1 MMLIIGID
9 PGISGSI
16 CFFLDGKILDVIEM
30 PTMVDGKKNKKQVNG
45 SQIFNEISHRI
56 KNIDKNKIRVVI
68 EQVSAMPGQGV
79 TSMFNFGQS
88 FGILKGICSAM
99 QLPMY
104 FVRPA
109 KWKKYF
115 NLINSEKD
123 ASRTRAIEIFPYFS
137 TELSR
142 KKDTNKADAIL
153 IASFYNETY
162 KIEE

>member
-1 MMLIIGID
+1 MLIIGID

-16 CFFLDGKILDVIEM
+16 CFLEDGIINDVLEM
-30 PTMVDGKKNKKQVNG
+30 PTMTEGKKNKKQVNG
-45 SQIFNEISHRI
+45 SQIYNEISLRI
-56 KNIDKNKIRVVI
+56 KTYEKKNIKVVI

-99 QLPMY
+99 QLPIY

-137 TELSR
+137 SNLSK
-142 KKDTNKADAIL
+142 KKDSNKADAIL
-153 IASFYNETY
+153 IASYFHETY
-162 KIEE
+162 KNE

>member
-1 MMLIIGID
+1 MLILGID

-16 CFFLDGKILDVIEM
+16 CFLDNGKILDVIEM
-30 PTMVDGKKNKKQVNG
+30 PIMTDGKKNKKQVNG
-45 SQIFNEISHRI
+45 SQVYNEIIKRI
-56 KNIDKNKIRVVI
+56 KQFEKDQIRVVI
-68 EQVSAMPGQGV
+68 EHVSAMPGQGV

-88 FGILKGICSAM
+88 FGILKGICTAM

-115 NLINSEKD
+115 NLLNSEKD

-137 TELSR
+137 SQLSR
-142 KKDTNKADAIL
+142 KKDSNKADAIL
-153 IASFYNETY
+153 IASFYHETY
-162 KIEE
+162 KIED

>member
-1 MMLIIGID
+1 MLIIGID

-16 CFFLDGKILDVIEM
+16 CFLEDGKILEVVEM
-30 PTMVDGKKNKKQVNG
+30 PTMTDGKKNKRQVNG
-45 SQIFNEISHRI
+45 AQIYNELLDRI
-56 KNIDKNKIRVVI
+56 NLNDRQNIRVVI

-115 NLINSEKD
+115 GLINSEKD
-123 ASRTRAIEIFPYFS
+123 ASRTKAIEMFPYFS
-137 TELSR
+137 SQLSK
-142 KKDTNKADAIL
+142 KKDSNKADAIL
-153 IASFYNETY
+153 IASFYHETH
-162 KIEE
+162 KSDQ

>member
-1 MMLIIGID
+1 MLIIGID

-16 CFFLDGKILDVIEM
+16 CFLDNGKILDVIDM
-30 PTMVDGKKNKKQVNG
+30 PIMTDGKKNKKQVNG
-45 SQIFNEISHRI
+45 SQVYNEITKRI
-56 KNIDKNKIRVVI
+56 KQFEKNQIRVVI
-68 EQVSAMPGQGV
+68 EHVSAMPGQGV

-88 FGILKGICSAM
+88 FGILKGICTAM

-115 NLINSEKD
+115 NLLNSEKD

-137 TELSR
+137 SQLSR
-142 KKDTNKADAIL
+142 KKDSNKADAIL
-153 IASFYNETY
+153 IASFYHETY
-162 KIEE
+162 KIGE

>member
-1 MMLIIGID
+1 MLIIGID

-16 CFFLDGKILDVIEM
+16 CFFENGKILDVVEM
-30 PTMVDGKKNKKQVNG
+30 PTMAEGKKNKRQVNG
-45 SQIFNEISHRI
+45 SQIYNEILKRTRLI
-56 KNIDKNKIRVVI
+56 EKQDIRVII

-88 FGILKGICSAM
+88 FGILKGIWYAM

-115 NLINSEKD
+115 GLIKSEKD
-123 ASRTRAIEIFPYFS
+123 ASRTKAIEMFPYFS
-137 TELSR
+137 SQLSK
-142 KKDTNKADAIL
+142 KKDSNKADAIL
-153 IASFYNETY
+153 IASFYYETY
-162 KIEE
+162 KLEE

>member
-1 MMLIIGID
+1 MLIIGID

-16 CFFLDGKILDVIEM
+16 CFFEDGIIKDVIEM
-30 PTMVDGKKNKKQVNG
+30 PTMTDGKKNKKQVNG
-45 SQIFNEISHRI
+45 SQIFNEISERI
-56 KNIDKNKIRVVI
+56 KKTDKRNIKVVI

-99 QLPMY
+99 RLSMY

-142 KKDTNKADAIL
+142 KKDSNKADAIL

>member
-1 MMLIIGID
+1 MLIIGID

-16 CFFLDGKILDVIEM
+16 CFFQDGIVKDVVEM
-30 PTMVDGKKNKKQVNG
+30 PIMAEGKKNKKQVNG
-45 SQIFNEISHRI
+45 SQVFNEINDRI
-56 KNIDKNKIRVVI
+56 KKIEKKNIKVVI

-99 QLPMY
+99 RLPTY
-104 FVRPA
+104 YVRPA

-137 TELSR
+137 AELSR
-142 KKDTNKADAIL
+142 KKDSNKADAIL
-153 IASFYNETY
+153 IASFYYETY
-162 KIEE
+162 KIDE

>member
-1 MMLIIGID
+1 MLIIGID

-16 CFFLDGKILDVIEM
+16 CFLEDGIIKDVLEM
-30 PTMVDGKKNKKQVNG
+30 PTMTEGKKNKKQVNG
-45 SQIFNEISHRI
+45 SQIFNEISSRI
-56 KNIDKNKIRVVI
+56 KTYEKKNIKVVV

-99 QLPMY
+99 QLPIY

-137 TELSR
+137 SNLSK
-142 KKDTNKADAIL
+142 KKDSNKADAIL
-153 IASFYNETY
+153 IASYFHETY
-162 KIEE
+162 KND

>member
-1 MMLIIGID
+1 MLIIGID

-16 CFFLDGKILDVIEM
+16 CFLEDGKILDVVEM
-30 PTMVDGKKNKKQVNG
+30 PTMAEGKKNKRQVNG
-45 SQIFNEISHRI
+45 SQIYNEISKRI
-56 KNIDKNKIRVVI
+56 HKIEKQNIRVVI

-99 QLPMY
+99 LLPMY

-115 NLINSEKD
+115 SLINSEKD
-123 ASRTRAIEIFPYFS
+123 ASRTRAIEMFPQFS
-137 TELSR
+137 SQLSK
-142 KKDTNKADAIL
+142 KKDSNKADAIL
-153 IASFYNETY
+153 IASFYYETY
-162 KIEE
+162 KTDE

>member
-1 MMLIIGID
+1 MLIIGID

-16 CFFLDGKILDVIEM
+16 CFLEEGIVKDVVEM
-30 PTMVDGKKNKKQVNG
+30 PTMAEGKKNKRQVNS
-45 SQIFNEISHRI
+45 SQIFNEISQRI
-56 KNIDKNKIRVVI
+56 KKIDKKNIKVVI

-88 FGILKGICSAM
+88 FGVLKGICSAM
-99 QLPMY
+99 SLPVY
-104 FVRPA
+104 YVRPA

-137 TELSR
+137 AQLSR
-142 KKDTNKADAIL
+142 KKDSNKADAIL
-153 IASFYNETY
+153 ISSFFYETY
-162 KIEE
+162 KKND

>member
-1 MMLIIGID
+1 MFIIGID

-16 CFFLDGKILDVIEM
+16 CFLEEGIVKDVVEM
-30 PTMVDGKKNKKQVNG
+30 PTMAEGKKNKRQVNS
-45 SQIFNEISHRI
+45 SQIFNEISQRI
-56 KNIDKNKIRVVI
+56 KKIDKKNIKVVI

-88 FGILKGICSAM
+88 FGVLKGICSAM
-99 QLPMY
+99 SLPVY
-104 FVRPA
+104 YVRPA

-137 TELSR
+137 AQLSR
-142 KKDTNKADAIL
+142 KKDSNKADAIL
-153 IASFYNETY
+153 ISSFFYETY
-162 KIEE
+162 KKEE